1 MTRHRAG
8 HRRLDRLR
16 GREFTVTAGRPVE
29 AEIDGDPIGEHRSL
43 GIRVLPES
51 LVVRVG

>member
-1 MTRHRAG
+1 VAPD
-8 HRRLDRLR
+8 L
-16 GREFTVTAGRPVE
+16 TVEAQHPVE
-29 AEIDGDPIGEHRSL
+29 AEIDGDAVGRHRAL